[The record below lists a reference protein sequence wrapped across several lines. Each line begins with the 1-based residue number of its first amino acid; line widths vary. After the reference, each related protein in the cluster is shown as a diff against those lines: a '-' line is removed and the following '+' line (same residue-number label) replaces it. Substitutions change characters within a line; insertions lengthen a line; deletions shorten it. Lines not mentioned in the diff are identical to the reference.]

1 MRAALYGPG
10 GYYVAGRGAAGFRT
24 SAGSPPFAAALAR
37 LAAEVDA
44 VLGGPDPLDLVDVG
58 AADGRLLLA
67 VAAAVPADLRRRLRL
82 TGVDLRPRPD
92 RLPPWV
98 RWAART
104 PPGVVGLLVA
114 NEWLDVV
121 PLDVVEGGR
130 LVLVDRAGRERPG
143 PPPGAADVAWLDAW
157 WPRWRGERAEV
168 GRPRDRAW
176 AAAVRAVGRG
186 LALAVDYAHTRHA
199 RPPYGTLTGY
209 RDGRVVPP
217 TPDGSCDLT
226 AHVALDACAAAAPA
240 PAATVLTTQRA

>member
-24 SAGSPPFAAALAR
+24 SAGSPPFAAALA
-37 LAAEVDA
+37 
-44 VLGGPDPLDLVDVG
+44 GPDPLDLVDVG

-67 VAAAVPADLRRRLRL
+67 VAAAVPANLRRRLRL

-92 RLPPWV
+92 RLSPWV

-104 PPGVVGLLVA
+104 PSGVVGLLVA

-121 PLDVVEGGR
+121 PLDVVKGGR

-157 WPRWRGERAEV
+157 WP
-168 GRPRDRAW
+168 
-176 AAAVRAVGRG
+176 
-186 LALAVDYAHTRHA
+186 
-199 RPPYGTLTGY
+199 
-209 RDGRVVPP
+209 
-217 TPDGSCDLT
+217 
-226 AHVALDACAAAAPA
+226 
-240 PAATVLTTQRA
+240 